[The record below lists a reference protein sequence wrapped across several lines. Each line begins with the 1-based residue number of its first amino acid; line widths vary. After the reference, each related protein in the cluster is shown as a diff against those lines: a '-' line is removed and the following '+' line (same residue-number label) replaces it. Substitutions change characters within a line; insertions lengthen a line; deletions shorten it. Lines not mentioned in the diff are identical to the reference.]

1 VNRDSKHFEGFD
13 FDDDFDDV
21 IDAADSVDL
30 ERQSLANVAEEERIE
45 GLRQDRDERKKY
57 AKWYFWLV
65 AVWIASMVILL
76 FVEQECGRR
85 GATCLSDTVLMTAL
99 GTTTASVIS
108 ILAFVGRYLFKQT

>member
-1 VNRDSKHFEGFD
+1 MNRDSEHFEGFD
-13 FDDDFDDV
+13 FDDDFGNV
-21 IDAADSVDL
+21 LDAAESADQES
-30 ERQSLANVAEEERIE
+30 QSLTTAAEEERIA

-76 FVEQECGRR
+76 FVQQVCGWR
-85 GATCLSDTVLMTAL
+85 GETCLSDAVLMTAL

-108 ILAFVGRYLFKQT
+108 ILAFVGRYLFKQ

>member
-1 VNRDSKHFEGFD
+1 MNRESEHFEGTDLF
-13 FDDDFDDV
+13 DDFDNV
-21 IDAADSVDL
+21 IDASESSAA
-30 ERQSLANVAEEERIE
+30 ERQSLANVAEEERIQ

-57 AKWYFWLV
+57 AQWYFWLV

-85 GATCLSDTVLMTAL
+85 GASCLSDAVLMTAL

>member
-1 VNRDSKHFEGFD
+1 MLRSLQPQSDS
-13 FDDDFDDV
+13 
-21 IDAADSVDL
+21 L
-30 ERQSLANVAEEERIE
+30 LPM
-45 GLRQDRDERKKY
+45 LRKKSVFRGCGRTEMSGRSTLSG
-57 AKWYFWLV
+57 YFWLV

-85 GATCLSDTVLMTAL
+85 GASCLSDAVLMTAL

>member
-1 VNRDSKHFEGFD
+1 MNRDSEHFDGTD
-13 FDDDFDDV
+13 LYDDFDNV
-21 IDAADSVDL
+21 IDAAESSAA
-30 ERQSLANVAEEERIE
+30 ERQSLANVAEEERIQ
-45 GLRQDRDERKKY
+45 GLRQDRDERKKS
-57 AKWYFWLV
+57 AQWYFWLV

-85 GATCLSDTVLMTAL
+85 GASCLSDAVLMTAL